1 MFNSME
7 GDVVRRSWHA
17 QIRSQAPG
25 GQRDPMESFET
36 FQHVADALHGR
47 PRKPGVDV
55 ISRAGTIT
63 VTPVGE
69 GRR

>member
-1 MFNSME
+1 ME
-7 GDVVRRSWHA
+7 GDVVRRSWQA
-17 QIRSQAPG
+17 QIRSKTPE
-25 GQRDPMESFET
+25 GQRNRLESFET
-36 FQHVADALHGR
+36 SQRVADALYGR

-55 ISRAGTIT
+55 ISRAGSIT